1 MPKSIAQNNRR
12 IICWEPPEGADEDWL
27 VGSAAT
33 RAERSMTWGA
43 SFAAPIGVVVL
54 AAMGRAPTWAWWQVV
69 VVAAVA
75 FDVVGGATYV
85 YLADQAGW
93 VRLMQSGWTENQIID
108 QVLKHIEP
116 PVSIDDYE
124 VFIGKIRTLPTSVWS
139 ERPTM

>member
-27 VGSAAT
+27 VGGAAT

-43 SFAAPIGVVVL
+43 SFAAAIGVVVL

-75 FDVVGGATYV
+75 FDVVGGAVANATSAVKRQY
-85 YLADQAGW
+85 ARSRTGRRRIS
-93 VRLMQSGWTENQIID
+93 VRVATSKLGFTSLHLHPVVIA
-108 QVLKHIEP
+108 VLVPEL
-116 PVSIDDYE
+116 S
-124 VFIGKIRTLPTSVWS
+124 
-139 ERPTM
+139 